1 MLPYTGSN
9 ALIQRRQIQ
18 SLIQSLR
25 YVWQGNPVEKKAW
38 FGSIFVLEAKK
49 HSAINEKKVL
59 YCLLAIVSIFGCSDS
74 RELNESHH
82 SIVLCYKSPGRSA
95 EENETDVTRPVE
107 KILQSLQLVKSI
119 NSASTENS
127 VIISLEIPQ
136 TSNVE
141 NTIELVK
148 NRLALKKTSLPLD
161 IPDPMIFDS
170 AESFGMCE

>member
-1 MLPYTGSN
+1 M
-9 ALIQRRQIQ
+9 
-18 SLIQSLR
+18 SLR
-25 YVWQGNPVEKKAW
+25 VADLM
-38 FGSIFVLEAKK
+38 VLFIRLIA
-49 HSAINEKKVL
+49 AIHRQQ
-59 YCLLAIVSIFGCSDS
+59 CSDS
-74 RELNESHH
+74 KAADTKFKVRLAGLNESYH

-119 NSASTENS
+119 NSASTESS

>member
-1 MLPYTGSN
+1 M
-9 ALIQRRQIQ
+9 
-18 SLIQSLR
+18 SLR
-25 YVWQGNPVEKKAW
+25 VADLM
-38 FGSIFVLEAKK
+38 VLFIRLIA
-49 HSAINEKKVL
+49 AIHRQQ
-59 YCLLAIVSIFGCSDS
+59 CSDS
-74 RELNESHH
+74 KAADTKFKVRLAGLNESYH

>member
-1 MLPYTGSN
+1 MCLGV
-9 ALIQRRQIQ
+9 ADLMVLFIRLIAAI
-18 SLIQSLR
+18 
-25 YVWQGNPVEKKAW
+25 
-38 FGSIFVLEAKK
+38 
-49 HSAINEKKVL
+49 HSQQ
-59 YCLLAIVSIFGCSDS
+59 CSDS
-74 RELNESHH
+74 KAADTKFKVRLAGLNESYH

-119 NSASTENS
+119 NSASTESS
-127 VIISLEIPQ
+127 VVISLEIPQ

-141 NTIELVK
+141 NTIELIK

>member
-1 MLPYTGSN
+1 M
-9 ALIQRRQIQ
+9 
-18 SLIQSLR
+18 SLR
-25 YVWQGNPVEKKAW
+25 VADLM
-38 FGSIFVLEAKK
+38 VLFIRLIA
-49 HSAINEKKVL
+49 AIHRQQ
-59 YCLLAIVSIFGCSDS
+59 CSDS
-74 RELNESHH
+74 KAADTKFKVRLAGLNESYH

-119 NSASTENS
+119 NSASTESS

-141 NTIELVK
+141 NTIELIK

>member
-1 MLPYTGSN
+1 MVLFIR
-9 ALIQRRQIQ
+9 LIAAI
-18 SLIQSLR
+18 
-25 YVWQGNPVEKKAW
+25 
-38 FGSIFVLEAKK
+38 
-49 HSAINEKKVL
+49 HSQQ
-59 YCLLAIVSIFGCSDS
+59 CSDS
-74 RELNESHH
+74 KAADTKFKVRLAGLNESYH

>member
-1 MLPYTGSN
+1 M
-9 ALIQRRQIQ
+9 
-18 SLIQSLR
+18 SLR
-25 YVWQGNPVEKKAW
+25 VADLM
-38 FGSIFVLEAKK
+38 VLFIRLIA
-49 HSAINEKKVL
+49 AIHRQQ
-59 YCLLAIVSIFGCSDS
+59 CSDS
-74 RELNESHH
+74 KAADTKFKVRLAGLNESYH

-119 NSASTENS
+119 NSASTESS

-141 NTIELVK
+141 NTIELIK

-161 IPDPMIFDS
+161 IPCLLYTSPSPRD
-170 AESFGMCE
+170 

>member
-1 MLPYTGSN
+1 MVLFIR
-9 ALIQRRQIQ
+9 LIAAIHRQQ
-18 SLIQSLR
+18 
-25 YVWQGNPVEKKAW
+25 
-38 FGSIFVLEAKK
+38 
-49 HSAINEKKVL
+49 
-59 YCLLAIVSIFGCSDS
+59 CSDS
-74 RELNESHH
+74 KAADTKFKVRLAGLNESYH

>member
-1 MLPYTGSN
+1 M
-9 ALIQRRQIQ
+9 
-18 SLIQSLR
+18 
-25 YVWQGNPVEKKAW
+25 
-38 FGSIFVLEAKK
+38 LEAKK

-59 YCLLAIVSIFGCSDS
+59 YCLLVAIVSIFGCSDS

-95 EENETDVTRPVE
+95 EENESDVTRPVE

-141 NTIELVK
+141 NTIEFIK

-161 IPDPMIFDS
+161 IPDPMVFDS